1 MVICKEH
8 IAIHMLKITILK
20 LLQHQ
25 EINSQAE
32 KLVKNSITIKRDL
45 HRVQAIRL
53 QMKMGILL
61 SKLEGVDCPQKKCYS
76 SEF

>member
-61 SKLEGVDCPQKKCYS
+61 SKLEGVDCPQKK
-76 SEF
+76 